1 MSLIAKKTAKFT
13 KADQTG
19 VLDLVKGE
27 AIVCCPRTEA
37 DLLAA
42 DYAERVADKASVTPT
57 EKKSAPKT
65 EKKSAPKTEKKS
77 KE

>member
-27 AIVCCPRTEA
+27 PIVCCVRTEA
-37 DLLAA
+37 DLLSA

-57 EKKSAPKT
+57 EKKSN
-65 EKKSAPKTEKKS
+65 KKASESKKGGS
-77 KE
+77 DE